1 MKAQNRIW
9 LIGGTQ
15 ESADLAQALTQQQ
28 ISYVVSVTT
37 ESARSLYTDG
47 PFGCV
52 WVDRLTAASLPQFL
66 QQYNIVAVLD
76 ASHPFAVEISQLAIA
91 TCKHQQIPYLRYE
104 RPHCNPE
111 SHSSSVMPHSSTAIT
126 NHQPPTAHASTDPE
140 QRTIPNPQSPIP
152 NSPLILDSFKSLL
165 SSHYLTGQRVFLT
178 TGYRSLER
186 FKPWQDQA
194 VLFARIL
201 PSMTALEAAIAAGFT
216 PDRIVALRPPISA
229 DLERA
234 LWQQWQ
240 ISMVVT
246 KASGTAGGEDVKR
259 QVAAELGVQ
268 LVVIARPEIAYPEQ
282 TSDLS
287 VALEFCQSFCT

>member
-1 MKAQNRIW
+1 M
-9 LIGGTQ
+9 
-15 ESADLAQALTQQQ
+15 
-28 ISYVVSVTT
+28 
-37 ESARSLYTDG
+37 
-47 PFGCV
+47 
-52 WVDRLTAASLPQFL
+52 TAASLPQFL

-104 RPHCNPE
+104 RPQWNPE
-111 SHSSSVMPHSSTAIT
+111 SHSSSVIR
-126 NHQPPTAHASTDPE
+126 HASTASTSHQLPTVSKSADSG
-140 QRTIPNPQSPIP
+140 QSQVPNPKSKIP
-152 NSPLILDSFKSLL
+152 NSPLLLDSFKSLL
-165 SSHYLTGQRVFLT
+165 SSSYLAGQRVFLT

-186 FKPWQDQA
+186 FKPWQDRA

-201 PSMTALEAAIAAGFT
+201 PSVTALEAAIAAGFT
-216 PDRIVALRPPISA
+216 PDRMIALRPPISA

-246 KASGTAGGEDVKR
+246 KASGTAGREDVKR
-259 QVAAELGVQ
+259 QVAVEPGVQ
-268 LVVIARPEIAYPEQ
+268 LIVIARPEIAYPEQ

>member
-1 MKAQNRIW
+1 MKAQKRIW

-15 ESADLAQALTQQQ
+15 ESAELARALTQQQ
-28 ISYVVSVTT
+28 ISHVVSVTT
-37 ESARSLYTDG
+37 ESARNLYADG

-52 WVDRLTAASLPQFL
+52 WIDRLTAASLPQFL

-91 TCKHQQIPYLRYE
+91 TCKHQHIPYLRYE
-104 RPHCNPE
+104 RPQWNPE
-111 SHSSSVMPHSSTAIT
+111 GHSSSVICHLSTSTTRYWTPA
-126 NHQPPTAHASTDPE
+126 PGKSTDPG
-140 QRTIPNPQSPIP
+140 QSKIQNPKSKIQT
-152 NSPLILDSFKSLL
+152 SPLILDSFESLL
-165 SSHYLTGQRVFLT
+165 SSRYLAGQRVLLT

-186 FKPWQDQA
+186 FKPWQNQA

-201 PSMTALEAAIAAGFT
+201 PSVTALEAAIAAGFT

-246 KASGTAGGEDVKR
+246 KASGAAGGEDIKR

-268 LVVIARPEIAYPEQ
+268 AIVIARPEMVYPGQ